1 MLSVFLT
8 QVFIYFL
15 LVKSKKFS
23 FFTHNVQY
31 NNPTPLI
38 SYSFQEYIKKKRLAK
53 RFRFASRLWLA
64 I

>member
-1 MLSVFLT
+1 MS
-8 QVFIYFL
+8 FIYFL

-38 SYSFQEYIKKKRLAK
+38 SYSFREYIKKKRLAK
-53 RFRFASRLWLA
+53 RKRFASRLWLA

>member
-1 MLSVFLT
+1 MS
-8 QVFIYFL
+8 FIYFL
-15 LVKSKKFS
+15 LAKSKKFS

-53 RFRFASRLWLA
+53 RFRFASRLWLT

>member
-1 MLSVFLT
+1 MS
-8 QVFIYFL
+8 FIYFL

-31 NNPTPLI
+31 NNQIPLI